1 MKKRLKLPV
10 GIDGFEKIRRN
21 WLLQGHGFTYQD
33 DVRKGAEK
41 QLCTRIRGIDRLP
54 SRFERKYLYRPQ

>member
-21 WLLQGHGFTYQD
+21 D
-33 DVRKGAEK
+33 RKNIRLYGITFCKKRCCAISEK
-41 QLCTRIRGIDRLP
+41 L
-54 SRFERKYLYRPQ
+54 

>member
-21 WLLQGHGFTYQD
+21 LQQNRWEKF
-33 DVRKGAEK
+33 RKPLKKREK
-41 QLCTRIRGIDRLP
+41 QQ
-54 SRFERKYLYRPQ
+54 K